1 MKKRVLIVE
10 DETWQADVFVRQLS
24 ASYEVTLVTN
34 GYAAINAIDDQ
45 IPDVII
51 LDVLLA
57 GSTGFS
63 LIHELKSH
71 DDLATIPIIL
81 ITNLA
86 ETISTEIAAQYD
98 IAEVIDKAT
107 LRPKDISAAVAKA
120 LG

>member
-10 DETWQADVFVRQLS
+10 DEAWQADVFVRQLS
-24 ASYEVTLVTN
+24 ASYDVTLVTN

-45 IPDVII
+45 MPDIII

-71 DDLATIPIIL
+71 DDLAHIPIIL

-86 ETISTEIAAQYD
+86 ETISTEIAAHYD
-98 IAEVIDKAT
+98 IAEVIDKAA
-107 LRPKDISAAVAKA
+107 LRPKDISAAVAKV